1 MSGVSRAFLRKKKI
15 EATVSMLLRD
25 LKRCQLAVR
34 DQDITEEQ
42 RAFWREHLLAINNR
56 LVCCLG
62 YSEMER
68 RGLT

>member
-1 MSGVSRAFLRKKKI
+1 MSGISRAIFRKRQV

-34 DQDITEEQ
+34 DHDITEEQ
-42 RAFWREHLLAINNR
+42 RAMWREHLLAINNR

-62 YSEMER
+62 YSKMKEM
-68 RGLT
+68 GLP